1 MQTVYENSEAYGDTS
16 SQAPDWRQLW
26 AKTARNRANHSPDAF
41 LYHPLLCHMLDVAAV
56 AGLIWDHC
64 LGPHLRKRIECSI
77 NTDAR
82 EQLFF
87 WSGTH
92 DLGKASPYF
101 QKQQPEIARR
111 SGFLFSD
118 NDQRCPHG
126 FVSSHL
132 LKKFIGAKVL
142 AMITG
147 GHHGVF
153 PRSSDLIM
161 GADKLG
167 NKQWNKAQEELL
179 QEFAQVAGFDLNR
192 AQSKGEITDPAI
204 VPILAGFISVV
215 DWIGSNQDFF
225 PCVAECGGE
234 SCLDPTKYWKQAQEQ
249 AKKALENLG
258 WMPAVTFANEA
269 EFSDVF
275 HGFTPNGLQSV
286 VIELVKQQTAPYL
299 MLLEAPMGCGKTEA
313 ALYAADMAMCRG
325 FARGMYVAMPTQ
337 ATGNA
342 MFRRILEDYLKSRG
356 HQGKLNLQLVQGDA
370 LLAQMTREPK
380 EGELMEF
387 KPNSIG
393 DDGDVEAQSWFTAR
407 KRPLLAPFGV
417 GTIDQSLLSVLQTRH
432 WFVRLFGLS
441 GKVVIFDEVHAYDAY
456 MSTILERLLCWL
468 AEVDCTVILLS
479 ATLPVAR
486 RKALIKAYSGR
497 DDVEDKP
504 YPRITLVGPLHYPD
518 TRTNSSP
525 VCAEIPKDKPTA
537 IGLRFDQTDLPSLA
551 ATLTRQ
557 LDDGG
562 CAAVIC
568 NTVNRSIEV
577 YKYLKDNLQDTE
589 CLLFHARTLQM
600 WRREREAEV
609 LRKFGKG
616 VKHAD
621 GTYLNQERPKRA
633 VLVATQVIEQ
643 SLDLDF
649 DLMVSE
655 IAPVDLLLQRMGRL
669 HRHLRRRPTGLE
681 SPLFIVL
688 CDAEVVGPPPES
700 FGKSIEYVYDRYV
713 LLRSWLALRQRSE
726 IVLPDEIET
735 LVEEVYGESN
745 AAGDEEWGYDL
756 SMAKEQMMLA
766 RRESEKAAGNLL
778 VCGPKDP
785 GDLLEQFN
793 TQLADDEDPE
803 VHKTVRAATREGDP
817 SITVVVLPSN
827 QNVHD
832 ESGLPDIRELLDR
845 SAKLSHRG
853 LYHFLLERDS
863 PAEWARNAHLRHVR
877 LLQLD
882 GQNQTQVGDYKL
894 TVDEMLGIV
903 IEKAGGK
910 NNE

>member
-1 MQTVYENSEAYGDTS
+1 
-16 SQAPDWRQLW
+16 
-26 AKTARNRANHSPDAF
+26 
-41 LYHPLLCHMLDVAAV
+41 MLDVAAV
-56 AGLIWDHC
+56 AGLVWDHC
-64 LGPHLRKRIECSI
+64 LGPHLRKRIECSL
-77 NTDAR
+77 NTEAR
-82 EQLFF
+82 AQLAF
-87 WSGTH
+87 WSGIH

-101 QKQQPEIARR
+101 QKQQPEIARC

-118 NDQRCPHG
+118 NDQSSPHG

-132 LKKFIGAKVL
+132 LKKLLGAKVL

-179 QEFAQVAGFDLNR
+179 QEFAQLAAFDLSR
-192 AQSKGEITDPAI
+192 AQSKGDITDPAI
-204 VPILAGFISVV
+204 VPIFAGFISVV

-225 PCVAECGGE
+225 PCVAECG
-234 SCLDPTKYWKQAQEQ
+234 SKSSLDPTKYWKQAQKQ
-249 AKKALENLG
+249 AEKALGNLG

-269 EFSDVF
+269 EFSHIF
-275 HGFTPNGLQSV
+275 PGFTPNGLQSA
-286 VIELVKQQTAPYL
+286 VIEMAKQQAAPYI
-299 MLLEAPMGCGKTEA
+299 MIVEAPMGHGKTEA

-342 MFRRILEDYLKSRG
+342 MFKRVLDDYLKSRG
-356 HQGKLNLQLVQGDA
+356 HQGKLNLQLVHGDA
-370 LLAQMTREPK
+370 LLARMTREPK

-393 DDGDVEAQSWFTAR
+393 DEGDVESQSWFTAR

-456 MSTILERLLCWL
+456 MSKILERLLCWL

-479 ATLPVAR
+479 ATLPAAR

-497 DDVEDKP
+497 NDIEDKP
-504 YPRITLVGPLHYPD
+504 YPRITLAGPLHHPD
-518 TRTNSSP
+518 TKTNSSP
-525 VCAEIPKDKPTA
+525 VCEHVPKDKPTS
-537 IGLRFDQTDLPSLA
+537 IGVRFDKTDLPSLA
-551 ATLTRQ
+551 ATLIQ
-557 LDDGG
+557 HLEHGG
-562 CAAVIC
+562 CSAVIC

-577 YKYLKDNLQDTE
+577 YKHLEDTLQDTE

-616 VKHAD
+616 AKQAD
-621 GTYLNQERPKRA
+621 GTYSNRERPKRA

-669 HRHLRRRPTGLE
+669 HRHPRWRPSSLE

-688 CDAEVVGPPPES
+688 CEAKTVGPPPES

-713 LLRSWLALRQRSE
+713 LLRTWLALRQRSE
-726 IVLPDEIET
+726 IVLPDEIEA
-735 LVEEVYGESN
+735 LVEEVYAESN
-745 AAGDEEWGYDL
+745 AAGDEAWDNALGR
-756 SMAKEQMMLA
+756 AKEQMKLA
-766 RRESEKAAGNLL
+766 RSESEKAAGKLL
-778 VCGPKDP
+778 VCEPRAP
-785 GDLLEQFN
+785 GDLIEEFN
-793 TQLADDEDPE
+793 TQLADDEEPE
-803 VHKTVRAATREGDP
+803 VHKSVRAATREGDP
-817 SITVVVLPSN
+817 SIAVVAMPSN
-827 QNVHD
+827 RNVHYD
-832 ESGLPDIRELLDR
+832 PGLPEIRELLDR
-845 SAKLSHRG
+845 SVKLSHKG
-853 LYHFLLERDS
+853 LFQLLLERES
-863 PAEWARNAHLRHVR
+863 PTEWARNAHLRHVR

-882 GQNQTQVGDYKL
+882 GQNQTQVGDYML

-910 NNE
+910 NND